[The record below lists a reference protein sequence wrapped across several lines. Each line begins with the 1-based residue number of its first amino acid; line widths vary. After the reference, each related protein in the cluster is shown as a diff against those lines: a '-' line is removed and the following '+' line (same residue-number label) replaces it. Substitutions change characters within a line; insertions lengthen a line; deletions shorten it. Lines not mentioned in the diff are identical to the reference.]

1 MSAEL
6 EKWLKEEYDEGYKEG
21 VEQYAELLRL
31 LLNDNRLDDFQ
42 LVLDNIDA
50 RKRLY
55 KEYHNI
61 IWNKIRPDTCRCVRF
76 LISGPSL
83 YRKLMPLGHRG

>member
-6 EKWLKEEYDEGYKEG
+6 EKWLKEEYGEGYKEG

-55 KEYHNI
+55 KEYH
-61 IWNKIRPDTCRCVRF
+61 
-76 LISGPSL
+76 LE
-83 YRKLMPLGHRG
+83 

>member
-6 EKWLKEEYDEGYKEG
+6 EKWLKEEYDAGYKEG

-42 LVLDNIDA
+42 LVLDNIDV

-55 KEYHNI
+55 KEYH
-61 IWNKIRPDTCRCVRF
+61 
-76 LISGPSL
+76 LE
-83 YRKLMPLGHRG
+83 

>member
-6 EKWLKEEYDEGYKEG
+6 GKWLKEEYDEGYKEG

-55 KEYHNI
+55 KEYH
-61 IWNKIRPDTCRCVRF
+61 
-76 LISGPSL
+76 LE
-83 YRKLMPLGHRG
+83 

>member
-6 EKWLKEEYDEGYKEG
+6 EKWLKEEYDERYKEG

-55 KEYHNI
+55 KEYH
-61 IWNKIRPDTCRCVRF
+61 
-76 LISGPSL
+76 LE
-83 YRKLMPLGHRG
+83 

>member
-21 VEQYAELLRL
+21 YDEGYKEDVEQYAELLRL

-55 KEYHNI
+55 KEYY
-61 IWNKIRPDTCRCVRF
+61 
-76 LISGPSL
+76 LE
-83 YRKLMPLGHRG
+83 

>member
-6 EKWLKEEYDEGYKEG
+6 EKWLKEEYDERYKEGYKEG
-21 VEQYAELLRL
+21 IEQYAELLRH

-55 KEYHNI
+55 KEYH
-61 IWNKIRPDTCRCVRF
+61 
-76 LISGPSL
+76 LE
-83 YRKLMPLGHRG
+83 

>member
-6 EKWLKEEYDEGYKEG
+6 EKWLKEEYDEGYKEGYKEG

-55 KEYHNI
+55 KEYH
-61 IWNKIRPDTCRCVRF
+61 
-76 LISGPSL
+76 LE
-83 YRKLMPLGHRG
+83 